1 VEELRDGVSDVL
13 ITNKY
18 LEPLPM
24 RILQNLEEI
33 LGRRED
39 HAYGWKAW
47 SDRAFYICD
56 DGITRSPREQWGEDP
71 LAVRLFTKGVDM
83 LRNPQ
88 FKQAYR
94 MAFAKREEVV
104 L

>member
-1 VEELRDGVSDVL
+1 
-13 ITNKY
+13 
-18 LEPLPM
+18 
-24 RILQNLEEI
+24 
-33 LGRRED
+33 
-39 HAYGWKAW
+39 
-47 SDRAFYICD
+47 
-56 DGITRSPREQWGEDP
+56 